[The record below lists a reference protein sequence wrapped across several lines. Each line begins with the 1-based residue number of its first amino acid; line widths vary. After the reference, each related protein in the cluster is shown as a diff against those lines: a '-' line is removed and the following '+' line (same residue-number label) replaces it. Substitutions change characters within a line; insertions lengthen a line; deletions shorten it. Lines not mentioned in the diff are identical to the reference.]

1 MRLSALFLT
10 LAAAT
15 AVSARSAGDFI
26 KVGGSQVSI
35 NEDLSVPGKNPLSFC
50 SAPTDDIL
58 KIDHVDLDPNPP
70 EAGKTLNIS
79 ASGTLRSKVEE
90 GSTIHLQVK
99 YGLITLINQ
108 QTPLCDQVKNV
119 DLECPLEKGEMKLS
133 KSVDL
138 PREIPPGK
146 YTVLADVYTKEDKRI
161 TCLTATIT
169 FGRH

>member
-1 MRLSALFLT
+1 MR
-10 LAAAT
+10 
-15 AVSARSAGDFI
+15 DFI

-99 YGLITLINQ
+99 
-108 QTPLCDQVKNV
+108 NV